1 MAKTTVVMASEL
13 GNDWTAARHIKV
25 EVSLDDLEKLAEL
38 RRKRR
43 KYSTRLHN
51 IEEEEKEI
59 LKKYLEV
66 V

>member
-1 MAKTTVVMASEL
+1 MKSTAIPASEL
-13 GNDWTAARHIKV
+13 GDDWRAGTHVKA

-38 RRKRR
+38 RRKRCEYAR
-43 KYSTRLHN
+43 RMDTFAR
-51 IEEEEKEI
+51 EEKEI